1 MKDRQRKGLVVIKG
15 NPFSNSKG
23 YSRINY
29 TFKDLTGSEI
39 KLTRIEAAVL
49 EKLTKATELNRDR
62 ENDLFFTRPG
72 FDLKAFKENIENFT
86 VTCLP
91 NPVTELSMFYSYACE
106 LETLKNFLGPEEYNK
121 KLAPFFDYINI
132 IMKASSDLNSK
143 SNLNFVETTPASLA
157 DLDSLKISVDIKM
170 RRWNAKMVIKFSQFD
185 TKLLYDTRVLVSQ
198 LKNTQFPLS
207 LDNIKSFNE
216 SGFDSN
222 TAAKLIEYYQV
233 NTAFGIPKNLSPI
246 LATMGLDP
254 VNIQKYEHIVEAIE
268 EQRRNINYLPQTSTD
283 TNNQSTEVTQGETR
297 KLTKSRSLLNLFLRK
312 ETVTPVNNPT
322 VPTTQEPIRT
332 LSLTDTTDSSETK
345 SKLKSLRKAMS
356 SIFRR

>member
-1 MKDRQRKGLVVIKG
+1 MNDRKKKGLVVIKG
-15 NPFSNSKG
+15 NPLSNSKG
-23 YSRINY
+23 YSIINY
-29 TFKDLTGSEI
+29 TFKDLKGSEI
-39 KLTRIEAAVL
+39 KLKRIEAAVL

-72 FDLKAFKENIENFT
+72 FDLKAFTENIENFT

-91 NPVTELSMFYSYACE
+91 NSLTELSMFYSYARE
-106 LETLKNFLGPEEYNK
+106 LDTLKNFLGPEEYNK
-121 KLAPFFDYINI
+121 KIGPFLDYINI
-132 IMKASSDLNSK
+132 ILKASSDLN

-157 DLDSLKISVDIKM
+157 DLNPLKISVDIKM
-170 RRWNAKMVIKFSQFD
+170 RRLNAKMVIRFSHFD

-198 LKNTQFPLS
+198 LTNTQFPLS
-207 LDNIKSFNE
+207 VEEIKSFNE

-233 NTAFGIPKNLSPI
+233 NTSFGIPKNLSPI
-246 LATMGLDP
+246 LATMGLDS
-254 VNIQKYEHIVEAIE
+254 VNISKYEYIVEAIE
-268 EQRRNINYLPQTSTD
+268 EQRRDINSLPQTSTD

-297 KLTKSRSLLNLFLRK
+297 ELTKSRSLLNLFLRT
-312 ETVTPVNNPT
+312 EPVTPVNNPT

-332 LSLTDTTDSSETK
+332 LSLTNTTDSSETK